1 MMLCHQCLPT
11 RHFVVRDQSYRHLSE
26 RKGCVRR
33 YCCHGLSITPRPRDV
48 HDLIERINYA
58 DYRDY
63 AAALRSVLAR
73 LMLSREKVYDTIFL
87 RGRGR

>member
-1 MMLCHQCLPT
+1 METSSNIQPRSHSLRMS
-11 RHFVVRDQSYRHLSE
+11 R
-26 RKGCVRR
+26 
-33 YCCHGLSITPRPRDV
+33 LSITPRPRDV
-48 HDLIERINYA
+48 HDLVERINDA

-63 AAALRSVLAR
+63 AEALRSVLAR

>member
-48 HDLIERINYA
+48 HDLIERINDA

-63 AAALRSVLAR
+63 AEALRVLR
-73 LMLSREKVYDTIFL
+73 DTHGTGGWAVL
-87 RGRGR
+87 THR